1 MTTEVTDTLL
11 ARAHRVTLARN
22 ALDTALT
29 ARDEMIVVAAEQGM
43 AITDIA
49 NLAGVSRQTIHR
61 VMKDHRR

>member
-1 MTTEVTDTLL
+1 MPEVADTLL
-11 ARAHRVTLARN
+11 ACARRVTLARN
-22 ALDTALT
+22 ALDAALT

-43 AITDIA
+43 TMTEIA

>member
-1 MTTEVTDTLL
+1 MPEVADTLL
-11 ARAHRVTLARN
+11 ARARRVTLARN
-22 ALDTALT
+22 ALDVALT

-43 AITDIA
+43 TMTDIA

>member
-1 MTTEVTDTLL
+1 MPEVADTLL
-11 ARAHRVTLARN
+11 ARARRVTLARN
-22 ALDTALT
+22 ALEVALT

-43 AITDIA
+43 TITDIA

>member
-11 ARAHRVTLARN
+11 ARARRVALARN
-22 ALDTALT
+22 ALDAALT

-43 AITDIA
+43 TITDIA

>member
-1 MTTEVTDTLL
+1 MPEVADTLL
-11 ARAHRVTLARN
+11 ARARRVALARN
-22 ALDTALT
+22 ALDVALT

-43 AITDIA
+43 TMTDIA

>member
-1 MTTEVTDTLL
+1 MPEVADTLL
-11 ARAHRVTLARN
+11 ARARRVTLARN
-22 ALDTALT
+22 ALDAALT

-43 AITDIA
+43 TITDIA

>member
-1 MTTEVTDTLL
+1 MPEVADTLL
-11 ARAHRVTLARN
+11 ARARRVTLARN
-22 ALDTALT
+22 ALDVALT
-29 ARDEMIVVAAEQGM
+29 ARDEMIVVAAGQGM

>member
-11 ARAHRVTLARN
+11 ARARRVTLARN
-22 ALDTALT
+22 ALDVALT

-43 AITDIA
+43 TITDIA

>member
-1 MTTEVTDTLL
+1 MPEVADTLL
-11 ARAHRVTLARN
+11 ARARRVALARN
-22 ALDTALT
+22 ALDAALT

-43 AITDIA
+43 AMTDIA